1 MNADTSTARLIE
13 AVIDYCAGVWNDDE
27 IIDVLTNTFGMDK
40 TILLTPVMK
49 ILSNSVGRIKRQWT
63 DMTIT
68 LYGL

>member
-1 MNADTSTARLIE
+1 MNTDTSTARLIE

-27 IIDVLTNTFGMDK
+27 IIDVLKTLLVGAKTF
-40 TILLTPVMK
+40 LSTPVMK

-68 LYGL
+68 LHGL

>member
-40 TILLTPVMK
+40 HDFIDAGYE
-49 ILSNSVGRIKRQWT
+49 NFIKQCWE
-63 DMTIT
+63 D
-68 LYGL
+68 

>member
-40 TILLTPVMK
+40 NDFIDAGYE
-49 ILSNSVGRIKRQWT
+49 NYIKQYWE
-63 DMTIT
+63 D
-68 LYGL
+68 

>member
-40 TILLTPVMK
+40 NDFI
-49 ILSNSVGRIKRQWT
+49 NAGYENFIKQCWE
-63 DMTIT
+63 D
-68 LYGL
+68 

>member
-40 TILLTPVMK
+40 NDFIDAGYE
-49 ILSNSVGRIKRQWT
+49 NFIKQCWE
-63 DMTIT
+63 D
-68 LYGL
+68 